1 VIKIEVKNF
10 VSTAVDQIERNCEE
24 SGLIHEIYIEKEYD
38 EQYDKIAYVYLYL
51 TKEDEVLYRLRYGV

>member
-1 VIKIEVKNF
+1 MIKIEVKNF